1 MTDAAVPFTA
11 DRSCPLDGVRVLDLS
26 RLVCGNMLTLQLADF
41 GAEVIKL
48 EPPEGDPLRHW
59 CEEGVSVHW
68 KVYGR
73 NKKSVRF
80 DLRTDEG
87 KALLERLLPTA
98 HVLVEGFRPGV
109 MEAAGFGPDRL
120 LALNSKLVIVRISG
134 FGQTGPYSP
143 RPGFGSL
150 IEGMCGF
157 AAKNGFADKPPALPN
172 MALADMVAGIQGAF
186 ATMVALREAE
196 REEGHGQVVDLS
208 LLEPLH
214 MTLGPDAAVHR
225 LTGRSPLRSGNR
237 VSLTA
242 PRNVYAT
249 VDGAWLALSAST
261 QGMAARLFRSLNQPE
276 LIEDRRFRTNADRLK
291 HVEELDA
298 IVQNFVGQ
306 HTLDFNLAFFAA
318 AQVTVGPV
326 YDAAGFGDD
335 PHVQARGVLVEME
348 DAELGSLPMHAV
360 CPRFSHTPGALRR
373 PAPSLG
379 QHNEEIVA
387 SLPLEDAR
395 NRLQDLPLATCGP
408 AIAVSCADGD

>member
-1 MTDAAVPFTA
+1 MTDATVPFA
-11 DRSCPLDGVRVLDLS
+11 PDCPCPLDGVRVLDLS

-48 EPPEGDPLRHW
+48 EPPDGDPLRHW
-59 CEEGVSVHW
+59 REEGVSVHW

-80 DLRTDEG
+80 DLRTEDG
-87 KALLERLLPTA
+87 KALLQRLLPTA
-98 HVLVEGFRPGV
+98 HVLVESFRPGV

-150 IEGMCGF
+150 VEGMCGF

-196 REEGHGQVVDLS
+196 REGGRGQVVDLS

-261 QGMAARLFRSLNQPE
+261 QGMAARLFRSLNRPE
-276 LIEDRRFRTNADRLK
+276 LIEDSRFRTNADRLR
-291 HVEELDA
+291 HVEELDG
-298 IVQNFVGQ
+298 IVQDFVGQ
-306 HTLDFNLAFFAA
+306 RTLDSNLAFFAA

-348 DAELGSLPMHAV
+348 DAELGSVPMHAV
-360 CPRFSHTPGALRR
+360 CPRLSRTPGALRC
-373 PAPSLG
+373 PAPELG
-379 QHNEEIVA
+379 QHDSAFLA
-387 SLPLEDAR
+387 SLFATSAQQTFPNSRRVACNSATADPHLE
-395 NRLQDLPLATCGP
+395 G
-408 AIAVSCADGD
+408 